1 MAKAKKTEA
10 NEVKVK
16 KTETEEVVKTAEGKV
31 EKTVAP
37 KAPKF
42 TKKQFVQSRKFAKQK
57 DLLNALLKNEFKYSI
72 KEVEDIIHNFL
83 YGKK

>member
-1 MAKAKKTEA
+1 MAKAK
-10 NEVKVK
+10 EVKTDETP
-16 KTETEEVVKTAEGKV
+16 KTDEAKV
-31 EKTVAP
+31 NKTVAP
-37 KAPKF
+37 KVLKF

-72 KEVEDIIHNFL
+72 KEVEDIVHNFL